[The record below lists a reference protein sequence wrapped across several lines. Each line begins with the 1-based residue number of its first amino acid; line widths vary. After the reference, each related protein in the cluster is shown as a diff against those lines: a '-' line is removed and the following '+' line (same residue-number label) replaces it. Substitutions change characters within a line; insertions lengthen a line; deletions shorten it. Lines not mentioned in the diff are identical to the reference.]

1 MAMESWGRMG
11 KASMKLL
18 GDLAKVAPHGLHRDG
33 KGDFVDRALRG
44 LSIALCRGNAAIFR
58 ASLTIF
64 ARATGNSFLAGD
76 PGP

>member
-44 LSIALCRGNAAIFR
+44 LSIALCRGNATIFR